1 MKHIAPT
8 LTAIALMGAAPAFG
22 ASIADDLVIKPKAQI
37 QVRAQFG
44 AGASNTAG
52 DDFNIYNGATGD
64 TESVRFSIRRARFG
78 AEAKNSTGW
87 FGVFQIRAGER
98 VDAGARS
105 TYIASVTPTVVGGAV
120 TGVTTTTGDYAT
132 NKTRTAE
139 LYYANIGKTWKQDS
153 FEVEVRGGLD
163 KPFNGESSISS
174 SNFLFPMDR
183 PNAAWTEYRDTGIGA
198 KVFVAEMV
206 RVGFDVQNGTTTLSP
221 DANSEAAGL
230 FTSFRLELSP
240 GKDFMPAKKTE
251 SFYGSEGHHLVLG
264 FDYQNDDGRLTT
276 VSGASAPAGND
287 ATTSVSTLGPDL
299 LYHFNGLTALADLRM
314 RTTKVENS
322 VGASP
327 DDVKGQVWTI
337 QAAYAVPLEA
347 GFAIE
352 PAARFSKIDLNKDND
367 EEGPNPFNQGEYR
380 TGQSGTEFT
389 IGINA
394 YWNGHANKT
403 QLAYTSWKGEDAA
416 AGADAADAHVITLQ
430 QQVTF

>member
-44 AGASNTAG
+44 DGASNTAG

-64 TESVRFSIRRARFG
+64 SPSAKFSVRRARFG
-78 AEAKNSTGW
+78 VEAKNSTGW

-98 VDAGARS
+98 VDSGSA
-105 TYIASVTPTVVGGAV
+105 
-120 TGVTTTTGDYAT
+120 AT
-132 NKTRTAE
+132 SKTRTAE
-139 LYYANIGKTWKQDS
+139 LYYANIGKMWKQDG
-153 FEVEVRGGLD
+153 FEIDVHGGLD

-174 SNFLFPMDR
+174 SAFLFPMDR
-183 PNAAWTEYRDTGIGA
+183 PNAHWIENRDTGVGSKATI
-198 KVFVAEMV
+198 AEMV
-206 RVGFDVQNGTTTLSP
+206 RVGVDVQNGSTIINQ
-221 DANSEAAGL
+221 DADSEAGGL
-230 FTSFRLELSP
+230 ATSFRVELSP
-240 GKDFMPAKKTE
+240 GKDFMPSKKLE
-251 SFYGSEGHHLVLG
+251 SFAGAEGHHLVVG
-264 FDYQNDDGRLTT
+264 FDYQSDADALTA
-276 VSGASAPAGND
+276 VAAAPGND
-287 ATTSVSTLGPDL
+287 QTTSRTTIGPDI
-299 LYHFNGLTALADLRM
+299 LYHWNGLTALADLRM
-314 RTTKVENS
+314 RTTEVENS

-337 QAAYAVPLEA
+337 QAAYAIPLEA

-352 PAARFSKIDLNKDND
+352 PAVRFSQIDLNKDNE

-380 TGQSGTEFT
+380 AGQSGTEFT
-389 IGINA
+389 IGVNA

>member
-44 AGASNTAG
+44 AGASNTTG
-52 DDFNIYNGATGD
+52 DDVNIYNGAAGD
-64 TESVRFSIRRARFG
+64 TENAKFSVRRARFG

-98 VDAGARS
+98 VDAGTA
-105 TYIASVTPTVVGGAV
+105 AAGA
-120 TGVTTTTGDYAT
+120 
-132 NKTRTAE
+132 NKARTAE
-139 LYYANIGKTWKQDS
+139 LYYANIGKTFKQDG
-153 FEVEVRGGLD
+153 FEIEIRGGLD

-183 PNAAWTEYRDTGIGA
+183 PNSHWIEVRDTGVGA
-198 KVFVAEMV
+198 KAFIAEMV
-206 RVGFDVQNGTTTLSP
+206 RVGVDVQNGSTALNQ
-221 DANSEAAGL
+221 DAQSGAAGL
-230 FTSFRLELSP
+230 FTSFRIELAP
-240 GKDFMPAKKTE
+240 GREYMPAKKME
-251 SFYGSEGHHLVLG
+251 SFAGSEGHHLVIG
-264 FDYQNDDGRLTT
+264 FDYQNDADALTA
-276 VSGASAPAGND
+276 VNAGAGND
-287 ATTSVSTLGPDL
+287 QTTSRATIGPDI

-347 GFAIE
+347 GFAVE
-352 PAARFSKIDLNKDND
+352 PAIRFSKIDLDKDD
-367 EEGPNPFNQGEYR
+367 PTTESVGTFNQGEYR
-380 TGQSGTEFT
+380 TGASGSEFT
-389 IGINA
+389 IGVNA

-403 QLAYTSWKGEDAA
+403 QLSYTSWKGEHE
-416 AGADAADAHVITLQ
+416 GSGTEKADAHVITLQ
-430 QQVTF
+430 QQVLF